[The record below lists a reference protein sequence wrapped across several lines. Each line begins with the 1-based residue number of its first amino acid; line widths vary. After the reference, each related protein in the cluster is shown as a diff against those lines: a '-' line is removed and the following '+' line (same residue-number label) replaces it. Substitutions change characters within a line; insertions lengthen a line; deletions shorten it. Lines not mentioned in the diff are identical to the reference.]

1 MNHFHYISLGILALI
16 FLGWI
21 YRRKRNLHIGLMATA
36 MAADLGLVLWIELSR
51 HAVEQALGVGEF
63 ELPGAFLAFHI
74 VLSVVSLL
82 LWFVQL
88 VLGIKIARGKRQLLP
103 VHKLC
108 ALFFVLFRLANFV
121 TSLWL

>member
-1 MNHFHYISLGILALI
+1 MNHFHYSSMAILVLI
-16 FLGWI
+16 FVGWI
-21 YRRKRNLHIGLMATA
+21 YRRKRNLHIGLMVTA
-36 MAADLGLVLWIELSR
+36 LVADLGLVLWIELSR

-74 VLSVVSLL
+74 ILSVISLV

-88 VLGIKIARGKRQLLP
+88 VLGIKIARGGRHLLP
-103 VHKLC
+103 RHKLC
-108 ALFFVLFRLANFV
+108 ALVFILFRLSNFV